1 MSSYIK
7 RNMRKKSDSKN
18 KIIEANNN
26 INKNYR
32 QYTNYNNRN
41 IILKNSNNNNK
52 INKQQSFNK
61 TILSYNKPLNKK
73 ITSSSNNIKYTIKY
87 NTNRKYLPLSHKL
100 NLTNKIQYNNRYDE
114 NNNNQLLYNKNNI
127 NTSHNIKDNNER
139 NRRRN
144 HNFFER
150 ITTNTS
156 REISTK
162 RNERLYTFLENKFKN
177 NNNRSVNNNNNA
189 INRNINNEKSIKSA
203 RSINTPKNEE
213 ENNNKKYHFNTQ
225 IRRTYKS
232 SIKRNLEYID
242 NNKRQNI
249 KKNNINENIIN
260 NNFKKNEISIKTKN
274 DEILFNVIKKEIGI
288 KNIGNTC
295 FINSCLQVLIHCP
308 LLIYKLIKKIKL
320 INENT
325 PVTSNFISICKI
337 MANTEEKA
345 IDISDFKNLLGIKHK
360 LYEGYLQND
369 SQEFCRIL
377 LEDISRELNE
387 VKGIPIYRI
396 LSNSDKISKKLRDN
410 DFYINFNQREK
421 SIITELFY
429 AQIVNI
435 FTCECNS
442 EIYSFQKLLDFPLL
456 FPDNIDNNLITIEE
470 LLKLYFEIEYIDFD
484 IECEKCKQKAKHK
497 KEIKISRPPEI
508 LILSLQRINESNNSK
523 LRYLVNFPQNL
534 DINEFVDQDCGFARE
549 CKYHLFAVINH
560 VGSINSG
567 HYYSYI
573 KIENKDWLEF
583 NDSIVNNIENI
594 SDSSESVYALFYI
607 KQKYII
613 NNKMLKF
620 R

>member
-1 MSSYIK
+1 
-7 RNMRKKSDSKN
+7 
-18 KIIEANNN
+18 
-26 INKNYR
+26 
-32 QYTNYNNRN
+32 
-41 IILKNSNNNNK
+41 
-52 INKQQSFNK
+52 
-61 TILSYNKPLNKK
+61 
-73 ITSSSNNIKYTIKY
+73 
-87 NTNRKYLPLSHKL
+87 
-100 NLTNKIQYNNRYDE
+100 
-114 NNNNQLLYNKNNI
+114 
-127 NTSHNIKDNNER
+127 
-139 NRRRN
+139 
-144 HNFFER
+144 
-150 ITTNTS
+150 
-156 REISTK
+156 
-162 RNERLYTFLENKFKN
+162 
-177 NNNRSVNNNNNA
+177 
-189 INRNINNEKSIKSA
+189 
-203 RSINTPKNEE
+203 
-213 ENNNKKYHFNTQ
+213 
-225 IRRTYKS
+225 
-232 SIKRNLEYID
+232 
-242 NNKRQNI
+242 
-249 KKNNINENIIN
+249 
-260 NNFKKNEISIKTKN
+260 
-274 DEILFNVIKKEIGI
+274 
-288 KNIGNTC
+288 
-295 FINSCLQVLIHCP
+295 
-308 LLIYKLIKKIKL
+308 
-320 INENT
+320 
-325 PVTSNFISICKI
+325 

-456 FPDNIDNNLITIEE
+456 FPDNIDDNLITIEE

-567 HYYSYI
+567 HYTAIIKNSKKEWIICDDSSVY
-573 KIENKDWLEF
+573 KIEEKRVMHANAY
-583 NDSIVNNIENI
+583 I
-594 SDSSESVYALFYI
+594 LFYI
-607 KQKYII
+607 CKESPYKNDYIKFMKSIMNSIVFKEGKAYMKKDLNFFKGEPVKTTYGDGYVMEENLTDFKVDENYNIYDQLKKEDDLRVEKLIKRDKENDEKNKKDKKEQNEENKEGNKKNDKENKKEDKKNEENDVNVKKEKDQKKE
-613 NNKMLKF
+613 NKEDKKEESDMNKNRDEQEKKDGDGREEHNIHGHLIKGTGNGF
-620 R
+620 HGLFSGRQRYK